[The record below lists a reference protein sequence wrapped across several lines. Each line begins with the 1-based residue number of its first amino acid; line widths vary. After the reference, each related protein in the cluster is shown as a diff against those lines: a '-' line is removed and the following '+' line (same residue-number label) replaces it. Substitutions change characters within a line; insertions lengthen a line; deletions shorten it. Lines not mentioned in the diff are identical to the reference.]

1 MRRTWII
8 AGAVAAVVAV
18 TNAAVSASAQ
28 VKPAGGGG
36 AAVSAA
42 GTQMISAFAINDH
55 SQIVGTYVR
64 SAVSHGFVLR
74 RGVLTTLNAPG
85 AAQSRFPEAKGRRG

>member
-1 MRRTWII
+1 MRRMWII

-18 TNAAVSASAQ
+18 TNAAASASAA

-42 GTQMISAFAINDH
+42 VTRMIFAFAINDH
-55 SQIVGTYVR
+55 GEIVG
-64 SAVSHGFVLR
+64 SCFSGAVSHGVVLR
-74 RGVLTTLNAPG
+74 HGVLTTLNAPG
-85 AAQSRFPEAKGRRG
+85 AAQSRFTEAKGRRG